1 MKAARN
7 LAKTYLADES
17 GATVVEYGLIC
28 ALLVLAI
35 VGSLS
40 AVGTNAAESY
50 QAAADSFPETD

>member
-7 LAKTYLADES
+7 ILANYLADES

-35 VGSLS
+35 IGSITAVGSN
-40 AVGTNAAESY
+40 VGESY
-50 QAAADSFPETD
+50 QAAADSFPS